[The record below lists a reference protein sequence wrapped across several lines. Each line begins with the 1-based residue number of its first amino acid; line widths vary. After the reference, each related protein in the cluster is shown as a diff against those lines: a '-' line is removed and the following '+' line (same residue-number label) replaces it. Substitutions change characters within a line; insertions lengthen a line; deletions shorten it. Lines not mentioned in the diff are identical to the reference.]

1 MRIKIED
8 DFDNELESEYKSI
21 DDDSIIGNGALSN
34 SNKTIIEVNA
44 TKVDESNM
52 DENNINDNFEYTN
65 EEANVS
71 ENKDKKESKTYNLD
85 NGFSLELQGAR
96 IVGDTYDANENE
108 SSENKLSESK
118 LVKNKSNEEDK
129 NNLKE
134 YLNENISYSKSYYMK
149 KKRNVEIK
157 GKIRVVSKL
166 GDRNGSNISD
176 AKINLYALNGL
187 SPKFISS
194 KVTDKNGVV
203 IFDNLSEGSYRV
215 IEIVNR
221 KYFEK
226 PTYIQWNEVT
236 INDELQ
242 EENIIVVNRV
252 KRHSR

>member
-134 YLNENISYSKSYYMK
+134 YLNENISYNKSY
-149 KKRNVEIK
+149 
-157 GKIRVVSKL
+157 
-166 GDRNGSNISD
+166 
-176 AKINLYALNGL
+176 
-187 SPKFISS
+187 
-194 KVTDKNGVV
+194 
-203 IFDNLSEGSYRV
+203 
-215 IEIVNR
+215 
-221 KYFEK
+221 
-226 PTYIQWNEVT
+226 
-236 INDELQ
+236 
-242 EENIIVVNRV
+242 
-252 KRHSR
+252 

>member
-44 TKVDESNM
+44 TKVDESN
-52 DENNINDNFEYTN
+52 TN

-134 YLNENISYSKSYYMK
+134 YLNENISYNKSYYMK

>member
-1 MRIKIED
+1 
-8 DFDNELESEYKSI
+8 
-21 DDDSIIGNGALSN
+21 
-34 SNKTIIEVNA
+34 
-44 TKVDESNM
+44 M
-52 DENNINDNFEYTN
+52 D
-65 EEANVS
+65 
-71 ENKDKKESKTYNLD
+71 
-85 NGFSLELQGAR
+85 
-96 IVGDTYDANENE
+96 
-108 SSENKLSESK
+108 
-118 LVKNKSNEEDK
+118 
-129 NNLKE
+129 
-134 YLNENISYSKSYYMK
+134 MK

>member
-1 MRIKIED
+1 MGSQQKIIKE
-8 DFDNELESEYKSI
+8 K
-21 DDDSIIGNGALSN
+21 
-34 SNKTIIEVNA
+34 IIECLKTESCKEKTTEEIKNYLEEKEVHIDKGTSAIRNALFNLKQENPSIVNV
-44 TKVDESNM
+44 KRGVYVWR
-52 DENNINDNFEYTN
+52 DENE
-65 EEANVS
+65 
-71 ENKDKKESKTYNLD
+71 KKISDLHKKYDLSDFITITSSKK
-85 NGFSLELQGAR
+85 R
-96 IVGDTYDANENE
+96 
-108 SSENKLSESK
+108 
-118 LVKNKSNEEDK
+118 EDK
-129 NNLKE
+129 LMVSVFQDGTFALNTSLQKNL
-134 YLNENISYSKSYYMK
+134 S
-149 KKRNVEIK
+149 KRNVEIK

>member
-96 IVGDTYDANENE
+96 IVGDTYDANEN
-108 SSENKLSESK
+108 
-118 LVKNKSNEEDK
+118 D
-129 NNLKE
+129 
-134 YLNENISYSKSYYMK
+134 LNENISYNKSYYMN

>member
-21 DDDSIIGNGALSN
+21 DDDSIIGNGELSN

-44 TKVDESNM
+44 TKVDES
-52 DENNINDNFEYTN
+52 NINDNFEYTN

-134 YLNENISYSKSYYMK
+134 YLNENISYNKSYYMK
-149 KKRNVEIK
+149 K
-157 GKIRVVSKL
+157 
-166 GDRNGSNISD
+166 
-176 AKINLYALNGL
+176 
-187 SPKFISS
+187 
-194 KVTDKNGVV
+194 
-203 IFDNLSEGSYRV
+203 
-215 IEIVNR
+215 
-221 KYFEK
+221 
-226 PTYIQWNEVT
+226 
-236 INDELQ
+236 
-242 EENIIVVNRV
+242 
-252 KRHSR
+252 